1 MSFSLE
7 AYNAKMNEFSEK
19 LNKRIANADYKTDY
33 EDILTDISKYQYT
46 EMTKYLEEYKAKADT
61 RAKEV
66 ICEMLE
72 YAISKSVSGSSIV
85 SNLTKDEAEAVDDIL
100 WDEVGDLLA
109 EADIY
114 ETKDGTWS
122 LDCILC
128 GNYVPEWDG
137 WLEC

>member
-1 MSFSLE
+1 MIFNLE
-7 AYNAKMNEFSEK
+7 AYNAKMKEFSEK

-33 EDILTDISKYQYT
+33 KDILTEISEYQYT

-114 ETKDGTWS
+114 QKKDGTWC
-122 LDCILC
+122 LDCIIC

>member
-1 MSFSLE
+1 MIFSLK
-7 AYNAKMNEFSEK
+7 AYNAKMSEFSEK

-33 EDILTDISKYQYT
+33 KDILTEISEYQYT

-114 ETKDGTWS
+114 EKKDGTWC

-137 WLEC
+137 WLDC